1 MIFED
6 IYGHVWP
13 NKRTQNRTHFKKT
26 RPVRTE
32 RHTTLFLERGGIL
45 SHLINCI
52 TVNWKNNTAEHQ
64 GSAVLF
70 LCIEA

>member
-1 MIFED
+1 MNFED

-32 RHTTLFLERGGIL
+32 RHTSLFLE
-45 SHLINCI
+45 
-52 TVNWKNNTAEHQ
+52 
-64 GSAVLF
+64 
-70 LCIEA
+70 